1 MLSFQSRDLNMHASN
16 AQIMEVEMSRS
27 WIGTALATVAA
38 ITIISSPAVS
48 EDHSWWPHWGWDRMM
63 GDDWGPGV
71 MGWWGR
77 QDGVVE
83 RIDGRL
89 AYMKTELKI
98 TSEQAA
104 AWDAFAAVVRTSV
117 ETHNDMMRS
126 TAKKS
131 DDGAIFDKPLP
142 ERLASQITRM
152 EARLAQIKSVKVA
165 ADDLYAVLTNDQKAV
180 ADDVVLPLTGLGMGR
195 SQGRH
200 MMRW

>member
-1 MLSFQSRDLNMHASN
+1 
-16 AQIMEVEMSRS
+16 MSRS
-27 WIGTALATVAA
+27 WIGAVLATVVTATVISGPAA
-38 ITIISSPAVS
+38 G
-48 EDHSWWPHWGWDRMM
+48 DDRGWWPHWGWEHMM
-63 GDDWGPGV
+63 GDGWGPGM

-77 QDGVVE
+77 PDGMVE
-83 RIDGRL
+83 RVDGRL

-98 TSEQAA
+98 TPEQTA

-117 ETHNDMMRS
+117 EAHNEMMRS
-126 TAKKS
+126 TTEEF
-131 DDGAIFDKPLP
+131 DDGTIFDKPLP

-165 ADDLYAVLTNDQKAV
+165 ADDLYAVLTNEQKAA